1 MSLTKG
7 TSESMSAQSKKR
19 NEIMVSFL
27 TYDTY
32 VFHFWK
38 MISFFPTYQDSAT
51 SVILSTATRKVT
63 GSSSVHASN
72 TSAAGSVSS
81 SRPRPNFHNVVRKFS
96 QQSTP
101 GTNNQCIFC
110 AFSKNV
116 LRGMYIALSIQRFN
130 LVRREWLWHWS
141 FLRLQRVALPSSC

>member
-1 MSLTKG
+1 
-7 TSESMSAQSKKR
+7 
-19 NEIMVSFL
+19 
-27 TYDTY
+27 
-32 VFHFWK
+32 
-38 MISFFPTYQDSAT
+38 MIFFPLLENDKIFPIYQDSAT

-101 GTNNQCIFC
+101 GTNQGIFY
-110 AFSKNV
+110 AFFSKTLKNKW
-116 LRGMYIALSIQRFN
+116 ALCD
-130 LVRREWLWHWS
+130 LVTE
-141 FLRLQRVALPSSC
+141 LQLK